1 MFFLKKFF
9 SKKFEASEL
18 EDILYENG
26 VEPEFADIIIETL
39 SGKYQETEIKETLK
53 KKIKEKLNIQ
63 DNLDWEFKPSTLYLI
78 IGNNGSG
85 KTTFIGKFINFLK
98 EKRLAPS
105 VIAADTFRAAAIEQ
119 LEHFASRMEV
129 PFFKGENKEDPAAVV
144 YKGIQ
149 NLGSK
154 DSVLII
160 DTSGRQHNNKNLMDE
175 LKKISNIIIKNQN
188 QFTDIKTLL
197 TLDANIGLASK
208 QIIEG
213 FQNYIPI
220 DGLVINKVDSNAK
233 YGALLTIIN
242 NFEIPIIFEGY
253 GEDIKELRM
262 FEFEKYLD
270 RLL

>member
-1 MFFLKKFF
+1 M
-9 SKKFEASEL
+9 
-18 EDILYENG
+18 
-26 VEPEFADIIIETL
+26 
-39 SGKYQETEIKETLK
+39 
-53 KKIKEKLNIQ
+53 
-63 DNLDWEFKPSTLYLI
+63 ST
-78 IGNNGSG
+78 
-85 KTTFIGKFINFLK
+85 
-98 EKRLAPS
+98 R
-105 VIAADTFRAAAIEQ
+105 
-119 LEHFASRMEV
+119 
-129 PFFKGENKEDPAAVV
+129 
-144 YKGIQ
+144 
-149 NLGSK
+149 
-154 DSVLII
+154 
-160 DTSGRQHNNKNLMDE
+160 
-175 LKKISNIIIKNQN
+175 SNIIIKNQN

>member
-98 EKRLAPS
+98 EKGLAPS
-105 VIAADTFRAAAIEQ
+105 VIAADTFRAAAMEQ
-119 LEHFASRMEV
+119 LEHFANKMEV
-129 PFFKGENKEDPAAVV
+129 PFFKGADKEDPAAVV
-144 YKGIQ
+144 YKGIL
-149 NLGSK
+149 NFK
-154 DSVLII
+154 DDTSVII
-160 DTSGRQHNNKNLMDE
+160 VDTSGRQHNNKNLMDE
-175 LKKISNIIIKNQN
+175 LKKILNIIIKNQN
-188 QFTDIKTLL
+188 QFLNIKTLL

-242 NFEIPIIFEGY
+242 DFEIPIIFEGY

>member
-1 MFFLKKFF
+1 
-9 SKKFEASEL
+9 
-18 EDILYENG
+18 
-26 VEPEFADIIIETL
+26 
-39 SGKYQETEIKETLK
+39 
-53 KKIKEKLNIQ
+53 
-63 DNLDWEFKPSTLYLI
+63 
-78 IGNNGSG
+78 
-85 KTTFIGKFINFLK
+85 
-98 EKRLAPS
+98 
-105 VIAADTFRAAAIEQ
+105 
-119 LEHFASRMEV
+119 
-129 PFFKGENKEDPAAVV
+129 
-144 YKGIQ
+144 
-149 NLGSK
+149 
-154 DSVLII
+154 
-160 DTSGRQHNNKNLMDE
+160 MDE